1 MWSVDLGKAAG
12 GGDMTEAWTIILAA
26 ASAIVLIS
34 NAAEKIIKAVKVAK
48 APEERQNAEIEEIKD
63 RLTKVETKLT
73 NDDQRIKDARDC
85 NHVLTKGMLA
95 LLDHGI
101 NGNNVNQMKAAR
113 QDVEAYLINH

>member
-1 MWSVDLGKAAG
+1 
-12 GGDMTEAWTIILAA
+12 MTEIWTIILAA
-26 ASAIVLIS
+26 ASAVVLLS
-34 NAAEKIIKAVKVAK
+34 NAAEKIVKAVKVAR
-48 APEERQNAEIEEIKD
+48 APEERQNAEIVDIKD
-63 RLTKVETKLT
+63 RLTKVETKLSS
-73 NDDQRIKDARDC
+73 DDARIKDAKEC

>member
-1 MWSVDLGKAAG
+1 
-12 GGDMTEAWTIILAA
+12 MTEIWTIILAA
-26 ASAIVLIS
+26 ASAVVLLS

-48 APEERQNAEIEEIKD
+48 APEERQNAEIEDIKD
-63 RLTKVETKLT
+63 RLTKVETKLSS
-73 NDDQRIKDARDC
+73 DDARIKDAKEC

>member
-1 MWSVDLGKAAG
+1 
-12 GGDMTEAWTIILAA
+12 MTEVWTIILAA
-26 ASAIVLIS
+26 ASAIVLLS

-48 APEERQNAEIEEIKD
+48 APEERQNAEIEEIKE
-63 RLTKVETKLT
+63 RLTKVETKLSS
-73 NDDQRIKDARDC
+73 DDARIKDAKEC